1 MSYEVLVNKELKE
14 VDTLWKGV
22 YLTKN
27 SGQFPIRDA
36 LAGYMRDPDF
46 RKDLVKG
53 LKVKEF
59 LNTFICGAGIDHY
72 CEGITTTPSFVYE
85 NSVYVSHRNEADYYL
100 EGTQPSSLIIL
111 PDSLSRKVKTDLVVN
126 MNGSCKEVLTLQPNT
141 KIIDK
146 GSMFSGIYVAP
157 SASNSHIVSE
167 GKIGSSIYCYAPNCN
182 IIVKKGAKIDNLFCT
197 GRGSVIT
204 LENGSDV
211 GRIVVEG
218 GVTIIGNNG
227 VCKGISPGRLLTD
240 LTTVDESR

>member
-27 SGQFPIRDA
+27 SGHFPIRDA
-36 LAGYMRDPDF
+36 LAGYIRDFDF
-46 RKDLVKG
+46 CKELVKG
-53 LKVKEF
+53 FKLKEF
-59 LNTFICGAGIDHY
+59 LNAFVCNAGIDY
-72 CEGITTTPSFVYE
+72 YAEGITTTPSFIYE
-85 NSVYVSHRNEADYYL
+85 NAVFVSQRNKGWYHL

-111 PDSLSRKVKTDLVVN
+111 PDKLSRKVETDLVVN
-126 MNGSCKEVLTLQPNT
+126 MKGSCKEVLTLQPNT

-146 GSMFSGIYVAP
+146 GSMFSEIYVAP

-204 LENGSDV
+204 LEDGSDV
-211 GRIVVEG
+211 GRIIVEG

-227 VCKGISPGRLLTD
+227 YARVSLLD
-240 LTTVDESR
+240 GC

>member
-59 LNTFICGAGIDHY
+59 LNAFICGAGIDHY

-85 NSVYVSHRNEADYYL
+85 NSVYVSHRNEAD
-100 EGTQPSSLIIL
+100 
-111 PDSLSRKVKTDLVVN
+111 
-126 MNGSCKEVLTLQPNT
+126 
-141 KIIDK
+141 
-146 GSMFSGIYVAP
+146 
-157 SASNSHIVSE
+157 
-167 GKIGSSIYCYAPNCN
+167 
-182 IIVKKGAKIDNLFCT
+182 
-197 GRGSVIT
+197 
-204 LENGSDV
+204 
-211 GRIVVEG
+211 
-218 GVTIIGNNG
+218 
-227 VCKGISPGRLLTD
+227 
-240 LTTVDESR
+240 